1 MAITRERRNI
11 LPFVLELSGLR
22 GSQANHQ
29 SPSALKDS
37 RNQRNRRTLSVQ
49 FEGKPPPTK
58 GANGCS
64 TPICSFYFTGDFP
77 TPCHESVFLQEG
89 VGEATKKDLT
99 TWEMLAMVMLG
110 PNEVLHQPLTGYVFL
125 LLTPQH
131 GFVFA
136 LVFFQNHPKRVP
148 LQRNGPVFFGGWL

>member
-1 MAITRERRNI
+1 MSFSLCSNEHKRVPSQQLARPFKIGPYPKHGQNLARVGIPTRPWRGCCATMAITRERRNI

-64 TPICSFYFTGDFP
+64 TPICSLYFTGDLP

-99 TWEMLAMVMLG
+99 T
-110 PNEVLHQPLTGYVFL
+110 
-125 LLTPQH
+125 
-131 GFVFA
+131 
-136 LVFFQNHPKRVP
+136 
-148 LQRNGPVFFGGWL
+148 